1 MSDVFIVGFDGADAS
16 RRAAQLAC
24 GLAKHSNGRVHLV
37 YVLEWSPYS
46 FLTKEEVAERH
57 KRREMELSRA
67 AEIVKPVAD
76 ELSASG
82 VTVTHEVRYGH
93 AGELLSEIAQKLN
106 ASQIF
111 VGRRGSRSLADRLLG
126 GLAIS
131 LVHAAPVAV
140 TVVP

>member
-93 AGELLSEIAQKLN
+93 AGELLCEIAQKLN

-131 LVHAAPVAV
+131 LVQAAPVAV